1 MLLEPS
7 SETEAFVR
15 YQAVEKPR
23 IVRPF
28 RDDCSAVLLVAL
40 SAFLLA
46 GLYPGPAAG
55 QWVEPPGTGWATFQ
69 LAHQDARTRFR
80 IDGNREPLS
89 RDGARSIA
97 TTVRLTGALGLW
109 RGIDVWADVP
119 FRRLKFSTSDR
130 TRRSTGIS
138 DPRLYLRIGPSLL
151 GIGDLPLSVAVRG
164 GTKFP
169 VGEFAAGAQS
179 IPLSEGQRDWEVLL
193 ELGKSL
199 HPWPMY
205 VMGWVGYR
213 WREPNQQVRW
223 KPGDE
228 AFFYA
233 AAGGSAGPFRWKL
246 AFDGLFGQPP
256 VRTDVG
262 LPMENARRELIQALP
277 QVGWRAGPGVI
288 EAGVRVPVSGRNL
301 PASPVFTLGYF
312 VSWSEGLW

>member
-1 MLLEPS
+1 M
-7 SETEAFVR
+7 
-15 YQAVEKPR
+15 AV
-23 IVRPF
+23 PF
-28 RDDCSAVLLVAL
+28 VAL
-40 SAFLLA
+40 SAFLFASLC
-46 GLYPGPAAG
+46 PGPAAG
-55 QWVEPPGTGWATFQ
+55 QWVEPPGAGWAKLQF
-69 LAHQDARTRFR
+69 AHQNVRAEFD
-80 IDGNREPLS
+80 IDGHRKSLGS
-89 RDGARSIA
+89 DRAQSIA

-119 FRRLKFSTSDR
+119 FRRLTLSTSDR
-130 TRRSTGIS
+130 TRRSRGIS
-138 DPRLYLRIGPSLL
+138 DPRLFLRIGPSVL

-169 VGEFAAGAQS
+169 VGEFAADAQS

-213 WREPNQQVRW
+213 WREPNRNVRW

-233 AAGGSAGPFRWKL
+233 AAGGSPGPFRWKL
-246 AFDGLFGQPP
+246 AVDGLFGRPP

-262 LPMENARRELIQALP
+262 LPMEAARRELIQAIP
-277 QVGWRAGPGVI
+277 QVGWRAGPGAI
-288 EAGVRVPVSGRNL
+288 KAGVRVPVSGRNL

-312 VSWSEGLW
+312 VSWPEGLW